1 MNRYILK
8 PALAVVLTLLLV
20 GGVAM
25 VLIGR
30 GAADRN
36 HYTAYF
42 VNSNGIFPGDEIRI
56 LGVPVGKIDTI
67 KPQPDNVR
75 VDFWVNKKYRV
86 PADVQ
91 AAILAPSLVTARAIQ
106 LVPAYTSGPVLTS
119 GAVIPLERTVVPVE
133 WDDFRKQL
141 EKLTETLQPAQPGG
155 TSPLGAFI
163 DTTADNL
170 RGQGGNIR
178 DALIKMSQAF
188 SALGDHSKDVFGTIR
203 NLSTLVTA
211 LQSTTEVMQQLNGN
225 LAAVTGKFSNAPN
238 EIGQAVTQL
247 NTAVGDVQGF
257 LAENTD
263 AVDTTSHQLADVASA
278 LGESRDQI
286 EQLLHITPTT
296 VQNFVN
302 IYQPAQGSITG
313 IVALN
318 NFSNPVSFICGAIQ
332 AASRLGAEQSAKLC
346 AQYLAPIFK
355 NRQYNMPPVGL
366 NPFVGA
372 TARPNELTYSEPWLR
387 PATAAPAPVAAP
399 PAAEVDPPPAA
410 VSTDP
415 NQGLA
420 GMMAPPGGGS

>member
-346 AQYLAPIFK
+346 ARYLAPIFK

>member
-8 PALAVVLTLLLV
+8 PALAVVLTVLLV
-20 GGVAM
+20 GGIAM

-67 KPQPDNVR
+67 TPQPDNVR
-75 VDFWVNKKYRV
+75 VDFWVNKKYHV

-106 LVPAYTSGPVLTS
+106 LVPAYTAGPVLAS
-119 GAVIPLERTVVPVE
+119 GSVIPLERTVVPIE
-133 WDDFRKQL
+133 WDDFREQL
-141 EKLTETLQPAQPGG
+141 QKLTETLQPTQPGG
-155 TSPLGAFI
+155 TSPLGAFV
-163 DTTADNL
+163 DTAAANL

-203 NLSTLVTA
+203 NLSTLTTA
-211 LQSTTEVMQQLNGN
+211 LQSTTDVMQQLNGN
-225 LAAVTGKFSNAPN
+225 LASVTEKFSNAPN

-247 NTAVGDVQGF
+247 NTAVGDVRGF
-257 LAENTD
+257 LTENTG
-263 AVDTTSHQLADVASA
+263 AVDNTSHQLADLAA
-278 LGESRDQI
+278 AIGQSRDQI
-286 EQLLHITPTT
+286 EQLLHIGPTT
-296 VQNFVN
+296 VQNFAN

-313 IVALN
+313 ILGLN
-318 NFSNPVSFICGAIQ
+318 NFSNPLSFICGAIQ

-346 AQYLAPIFK
+346 VQYLAPIFK
-355 NRQYNMPPVGL
+355 NRQYNFPPVGL

-372 TARPNELTYSEPWLR
+372 AARPNELTYSEPWLR
-387 PATAAPAPVAAP
+387 PANGAPPPAEAAPAPVA
-399 PAAEVDPPPAA
+399 
-410 VSTDP
+410 TDP

-420 GMMAPPGGGS
+420 GLMAPPGGGS